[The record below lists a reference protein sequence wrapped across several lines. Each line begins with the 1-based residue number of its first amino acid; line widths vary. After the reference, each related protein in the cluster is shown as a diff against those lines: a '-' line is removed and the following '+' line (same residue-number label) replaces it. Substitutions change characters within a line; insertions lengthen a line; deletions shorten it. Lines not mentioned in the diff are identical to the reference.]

1 MMQHCRGFLFAAC
14 FFLCMSSA
22 YGANCTVKATGVN
35 FGNYTTKIL
44 KVVGTVTVTCT
55 KNHSYAIALNQGIG
69 PGATVTSRSMI
80 SGANVLGY
88 GLYTDAART
97 INWGDS
103 AGTNWVTG
111 TGTGTAQKYNI
122 YAEIP
127 ANEFSNVAS
136 YSDTI
141 IASVEGAG
149 IKTVSASFAV
159 QANMLAYCVI
169 SASPLVFG
177 NYTGIVN
184 DATTS
189 INVSCTNNTSYT
201 IGLNAG
207 SSSGATVSKRAMT
220 GQSGALLYYALFS
233 DATRTVNWGD
243 SAATNWVSGTGT
255 SSQQSLTVYGQIP
268 AGQFPT
274 PGSYSDTIQAVI
286 TY

>member
-1 MMQHCRGFLFAAC
+1 MMRSYRGFLLAAC
-14 FFLCMSSA
+14 FFLFISYA
-22 YGANCTVKATGVN
+22 YGANCTVNATGVN
-35 FGNYTTKIL
+35 FGNYTTAIR

-55 KNHSYAIALNQGIG
+55 KNSSYAIALNQGLG
-69 PGATVTSRSMI
+69 PGATVTSRSMT

-103 AGTNWVTG
+103 AGTNWKTG
-111 TGTGTAQKYNI
+111 TGTGKPIKYRI
-122 YAEIP
+122 YGEIP

-141 IASVEGAG
+141 TASVEGQG
-149 IKTVSASFAV
+149 IRTVNASFSV
-159 QANMLAYCVI
+159 QANMLAHCVI

-177 NYTGIVN
+177 SYTGTVN
-184 DATTS
+184 NATTS

-201 IGLNAG
+201 IGLNKGA
-207 SSSGATVSKRAMT
+207 SSGATVRKRAMT
-220 GQSGALLYYALFS
+220 GPGGALLNYALYS
-233 DATRTVNWGD
+233 DAARTVNWGI
-243 SAATNWVSGTGT
+243 SAATNWVTGSGIG
-255 SSQQSLTVYGQIP
+255 SQQSLTVYGQIP